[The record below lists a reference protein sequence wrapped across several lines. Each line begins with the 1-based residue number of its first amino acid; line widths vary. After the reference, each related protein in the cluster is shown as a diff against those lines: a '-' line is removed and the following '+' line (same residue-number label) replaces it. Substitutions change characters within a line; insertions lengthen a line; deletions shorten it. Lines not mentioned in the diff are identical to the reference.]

1 MGEKSKGDNVEVKE
15 ITKKVIVKVME
26 LLEAEASRYEWGSDE
41 EEALGDILGQLDDL
55 RRS

>member
-1 MGEKSKGDNVEVKE
+1 MEFKE
-15 ITKKVIVKVME
+15 ETKKVLARVID
-26 LLEAEASRYEWGSDE
+26 LLQNEALKYEWGSDE

>member
-1 MGEKSKGDNVEVKE
+1 MKIEEDNVEFTE
-15 ITKKVIVKVME
+15 ETKKVLARVID
-26 LLEAEASRYEWGSDE
+26 LLENETSKYEWGSDE

>member
-1 MGEKSKGDNVEVKE
+1 MEFEESTKKLITKIINLLDVEV
-15 ITKKVIVKVME
+15 
-26 LLEAEASRYEWGSDE
+26 SRYEWGSDE

>member
-1 MGEKSKGDNVEVKE
+1 MEFKKE
-15 ITKKVIVKVME
+15 TKKVIKQVMY
-26 LLEAEASRYEWGSDE
+26 LLEIEASRYDWGSDE

>member
-1 MGEKSKGDNVEVKE
+1 MEFKE
-15 ITKKVIVKVME
+15 STKKLITKIIN
-26 LLEAEASRYEWGSDE
+26 LLDVEASRYDWGSDE